1 MGDFIVYPPYMQRKR
16 TAGDI
21 TFGSRDSTGV
31 HISKYTYTDPEW
43 KMIPKS
49 FLIEFKTGGTGSLL
63 KFLKIQ

>member
-1 MGDFIVYPPYMQRKR
+1 MQRKR